1 MIHNVYGVKPEIDT
15 ATKRVAGNYKAT
27 NKAGSTK
34 AQWAASTL
42 LEQSSLAHSKRALV
56 MLEAG
61 EA

>member
-1 MIHNVYGVKPEIDT
+1 MIYNIYGVKPKLDT
-15 ATKRVAGNYKAT
+15 STKRVAENFKAT

-34 AQWAASTL
+34 AQLAASTL

-61 EA
+61 EV